1 MAKSLPDKWVRK
13 AVYNAIDNIVVDDSV
28 IKCYDTRVTSANG
41 YTPDR
46 YVLMTTQTNV
56 VGERT
61 KCEYVY
67 ESSILLDIVLT
78 YDRPGNTG
86 SRLEVDNIA
95 EAVRSQLENLTL
107 DVSNSHSGSCQGQE
121 ILFFNRLTNS
131 RVAVSGNDPN
141 YNEKVCFQTGVEFAG
156 VDIQVDTT
164 HSGYKELGYRYPDFS
179 A

>member
-107 DVSNSHSGSCQGQE
+107 DVSSGLSIVRQTQNFPNDQVTVTDNE
-121 ILFFNRLTNS
+121 IVTEKFIRLELT
-131 RVAVSGNDPN
+131 
-141 YNEKVCFQTGVEFAG
+141 
-156 VDIQVDTT
+156 IQ
-164 HSGYKELGYRYPDFS
+164 
-179 A
+179 